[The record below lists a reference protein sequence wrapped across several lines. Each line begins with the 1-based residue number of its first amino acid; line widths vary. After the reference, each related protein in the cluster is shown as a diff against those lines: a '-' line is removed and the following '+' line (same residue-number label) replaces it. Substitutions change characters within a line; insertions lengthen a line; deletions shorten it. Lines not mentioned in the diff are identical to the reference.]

1 MPDRRNTIGAGD
13 TAARRRAST
22 GAKAWRQQPNVRP
35 SLTAQAPA
43 TPAEP
48 RRSAV
53 IARGH
58 DAKTPRD
65 VRAHNE
71 PSGARW
77 RVLRR
82 VREGFVLF
90 FLAPIARGPERR
102 GASRRTELAR
112 PPRSCPARK
121 HDLAG
126 GLQVALRHA
135 AWVYSLIRP
144 FRTGFRWIGSVS
156 RSVTVGRGASRPA
169 SWVTGRSSAAR
180 GELESSRH
188 MPGSARLCERFDGP
202 GQPPDAIRS
211 RLRSADDLGSFLV
224 FAVRAVGRAGAAGRC
239 GRWPD
244 RDGRRHLRVMTNRPV
259 LSSDHRSRHPWRH

>member
-1 MPDRRNTIGAGD
+1 MPDRRNTIGTRD

-22 GAKAWRQQPNVRP
+22 GAKA
-35 SLTAQAPA
+35 
-43 TPAEP
+43 
-48 RRSAV
+48 
-53 IARGH
+53 
-58 DAKTPRD
+58 
-65 VRAHNE
+65 
-71 PSGARW
+71 
-77 RVLRR
+77 
-82 VREGFVLF
+82 
-90 FLAPIARGPERR
+90 
-102 GASRRTELAR
+102 
-112 PPRSCPARK
+112 PRSCPARK

-126 GLQVALRHA
+126 GLQVAVRHA

-169 SWVTGRSSAAR
+169 SSVTGRLSAAR

-224 FAVRAVGRAGAAGRC
+224 FAVRAVGRAGAAGTVHHQASAERA
-239 GRWPD
+239 GQ
-244 RDGRRHLRVMTNRPV
+244 DGNEQLKRPHRAPARKFDHVPGDGSKACHLRGQRPRPDPDAL
-259 LSSDHRSRHPWRH
+259 LSLVCPAADIPPRSLPRPPST